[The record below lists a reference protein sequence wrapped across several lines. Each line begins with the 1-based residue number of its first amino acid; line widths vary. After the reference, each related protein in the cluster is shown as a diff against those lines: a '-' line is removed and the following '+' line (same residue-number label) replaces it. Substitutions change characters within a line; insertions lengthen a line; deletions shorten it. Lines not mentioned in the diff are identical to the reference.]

1 MTEAH
6 SLVAARQL
14 FVRYGDAS
22 GLLLDPV
29 NPSAGQAGPVIY
41 ICDVES
47 SRSLLLETAQD
58 ALHKLSERAELD
70 EPAYEKIRAAFLI
83 LLGDLLSSTQAIH
96 PDTRRGV
103 IFGAAFCVSETRGF
117 NITRHHG
124 KEVQHVLLR
133 YPDAVTDKHRLT
145 PMPVFKSH
153 PIMATELEATVN
165 HMLLSEQ
172 LNFPE
177 RFPAHPP
184 TQFKQVRRNVLSGK
198 I

>member
-29 NPSAGQAGPVIY
+29 NPSAGQVGPVIY

-58 ALHKLSERAELD
+58 ALHKLSERAE
-70 EPAYEKIRAAFLI
+70 
-83 LLGDLLSSTQAIH
+83 
-96 PDTRRGV
+96 
-103 IFGAAFCVSETRGF
+103 
-117 NITRHHG
+117 
-124 KEVQHVLLR
+124 R

-184 TQFKQVRRNVLSGK
+184 TQFRQVRRNVLSGK